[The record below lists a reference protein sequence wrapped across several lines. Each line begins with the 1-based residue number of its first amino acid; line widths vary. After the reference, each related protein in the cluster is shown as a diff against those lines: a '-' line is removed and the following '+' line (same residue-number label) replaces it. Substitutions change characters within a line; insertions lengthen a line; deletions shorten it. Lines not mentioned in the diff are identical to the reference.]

1 MSPIR
6 ICPIVWQISL
16 YFIIL
21 YLHVSTPV
29 CRPDYFLFLPAFLLQ
44 ILTDSPVISLQCDIP
59 PECDLSDIDL
69 MWHFCGITFKDSM
82 WHLLLHLSQMWLL
95 KIIYFVGLGTR
106 SVNKQSRMDLVPF
119 PTNCQ
124 VKKIVKKNKDFLQ
137 IVIY

>member
-1 MSPIR
+1 MSH
-6 ICPIVWQISL
+6 SMTN
-16 YFIIL
+16 FIIF
-21 YLHVSTPV
+21 YYIISSCQHP
-29 CRPDYFLFLPAFLLQ
+29 CRSPRSFFIPACIFSLQ
-44 ILTDSPVISLQCDIP
+44 ILADSPVISLRCDIP

-69 MWHFCGITFKDSM
+69 MWQFCGLTFKDSM

-95 KIIYFVGLGTR
+95 KIIYIAGLETR

>member
-1 MSPIR
+1 MSH
-6 ICPIVWQISL
+6 SMTN
-16 YFIIL
+16 FIIF
-21 YLHVSTPV
+21 YYIISSCQHP
-29 CRPDYFLFLPAFLLQ
+29 CRSPRSFFIPACIFSLQ

-69 MWHFCGITFKDSM
+69 MWQFCGLTFKDSM

-95 KIIYFVGLGTR
+95 KIIYIAGLETR

-124 VKKIVKKNKDFLQ
+124 VKKIVKKNKDF
-137 IVIY
+137 YR